1 MWETWFKVYVLL
13 GGVGAAGETKIVIF
27 YSQLWEAIWLA
38 SVTDKRLVSV
48 GAIL

>member
-1 MWETWFKVYVLL
+1 MWEPWFKVDILL
-13 GGVGAAGETKIVIF
+13 GGRSAVGQIKIIF

-38 SVTDKRLVSV
+38 SVTDKWLVSV